1 MTEQQTRGSRLSIIY
16 DRIVLGHPL
25 LSIAFCCLI
34 TAWLSTYIPTMKLD
48 ASADSLVLEGDTA
61 LEYFRE
67 TGARY
72 SSDEFLLVAYQPNG
86 DLLSDEVLDNLRV
99 LRNELTE
106 LEGVSSV
113 VSILDVPLLN
123 SPRIDLSEIT
133 SSGGVPTLETP
144 GIDRKLQATARAQAL
159 QHALQ
164 TLPDRQRQAMILR
177 HIEDLSN
184 PEISDIMEISVEAVE
199 SLVSRGKRA
208 LASTLAPQ
216 RKALGL
222 EDD

>member
-1 MTEQQTRGSRLSIIY
+1 MALDIIQNQRDAELLARFSKGDRAAALALTSRLAPVVFAQAFRMLG
-16 DRIVLGHPL
+16 DRAEAEDVTQESL
-25 LSIAFCCLI
+25 LRLWKAAPGWDATRAKI
-34 TAWLSTYIPTMKLD
+34 TTWLYRATSNLCIDRLRK
-48 ASADSLVLEGDTA
+48 SNRNSG
-61 LEYFRE
+61 
-67 TGARY
+67 
-72 SSDEFLLVAYQPNG
+72 
-86 DLLSDEVLDNLRV
+86 DEVPEVAD
-99 LRNELTE
+99 
-106 LEGVSSV
+106 
-113 VSILDVPLLN
+113 
-123 SPRIDLSEIT
+123 
-133 SSGGVPTLETP
+133 ETP

-177 HIEDLSN
+177 HIEDPSN

-216 RKALGL
+216 KKALGL

>member
-1 MTEQQTRGSRLSIIY
+1 MALGISQNQRDAELLARFSKGDRAAALALTSRLAPVVFAQAFRMLG
-16 DRIVLGHPL
+16 DRAEAEDVTQESL
-25 LSIAFCCLI
+25 LRLWKAAPGWDATRAKITTWLYRVTSNLCIDCLRK
-34 TAWLSTYIPTMKLD
+34 SNRN
-48 ASADSLVLEGDTA
+48 SG
-61 LEYFRE
+61 
-67 TGARY
+67 
-72 SSDEFLLVAYQPNG
+72 
-86 DLLSDEVLDNLRV
+86 DEVPEVAD
-99 LRNELTE
+99 
-106 LEGVSSV
+106 
-113 VSILDVPLLN
+113 
-123 SPRIDLSEIT
+123 
-133 SSGGVPTLETP
+133 ETP
-144 GIDRKLQATARAQAL
+144 GIDLKLQATARAQAL

>member
-1 MTEQQTRGSRLSIIY
+1 MMALDIIQNQRDAELLARFSKGDRAAALALTSRLAPVVFAQAFRMLG
-16 DRIVLGHPL
+16 DRAEAEDVTQESL
-25 LSIAFCCLI
+25 LRLWKAAPGWDATRAKITTWLYRVTSNLCIDCLRK
-34 TAWLSTYIPTMKLD
+34 SNRN
-48 ASADSLVLEGDTA
+48 SG
-61 LEYFRE
+61 
-67 TGARY
+67 
-72 SSDEFLLVAYQPNG
+72 
-86 DLLSDEVLDNLRV
+86 DEVPEVAD
-99 LRNELTE
+99 
-106 LEGVSSV
+106 
-113 VSILDVPLLN
+113 
-123 SPRIDLSEIT
+123 
-133 SSGGVPTLETP
+133 ETP
-144 GIDRKLQATARAQAL
+144 GIDLKLQATARAQAL

-216 RKALGL
+216 KKALGL

>member
-1 MTEQQTRGSRLSIIY
+1 MMALDIIQNQRDAELLARFSKGDRAAALALTSRLAPVVFAQAFRMLG
-16 DRIVLGHPL
+16 DRAEAEDVTQESL
-25 LSIAFCCLI
+25 LRLWKAAPGWDATRAKI
-34 TAWLSTYIPTMKLD
+34 TTWLYGVTSNLCIDRLRKLNRN
-48 ASADSLVLEGDTA
+48 SG
-61 LEYFRE
+61 
-67 TGARY
+67 
-72 SSDEFLLVAYQPNG
+72 
-86 DLLSDEVLDNLRV
+86 DEVPEVAD
-99 LRNELTE
+99 
-106 LEGVSSV
+106 
-113 VSILDVPLLN
+113 
-123 SPRIDLSEIT
+123 
-133 SSGGVPTLETP
+133 ETP

-216 RKALGL
+216 KKALGL

>member
-1 MTEQQTRGSRLSIIY
+1 MALDIIQNQRDAELLARFSKGDRAAALALTSRLAPVVFAQAFRMLG
-16 DRIVLGHPL
+16 DRAEAEDVTQESL
-25 LSIAFCCLI
+25 LRLWKAAPGWDATRAKI
-34 TAWLSTYIPTMKLD
+34 TTWLYRVTSNLCIDRLRK
-48 ASADSLVLEGDTA
+48 SNRNSG
-61 LEYFRE
+61 
-67 TGARY
+67 
-72 SSDEFLLVAYQPNG
+72 
-86 DLLSDEVLDNLRV
+86 DEVPEVAD
-99 LRNELTE
+99 
-106 LEGVSSV
+106 
-113 VSILDVPLLN
+113 
-123 SPRIDLSEIT
+123 
-133 SSGGVPTLETP
+133 ETP

-199 SLVSRGKRA
+199 SLVSRGRRA

-216 RKALGL
+216 KKALGL

>member
-1 MTEQQTRGSRLSIIY
+1 MASDISQNQQDAELLMRFSKGDCAAAKALTSRLAPVVFAQAFRMLG
-16 DRIVLGHPL
+16 DRAEAEDVTQESL
-25 LSIAFCCLI
+25 LRLWKAAPGWDATRAKITTWLYRVTSNLCIDCLRK
-34 TAWLSTYIPTMKLD
+34 SNRN
-48 ASADSLVLEGDTA
+48 SG
-61 LEYFRE
+61 
-67 TGARY
+67 
-72 SSDEFLLVAYQPNG
+72 
-86 DLLSDEVLDNLRV
+86 DEVPEVAD
-99 LRNELTE
+99 
-106 LEGVSSV
+106 
-113 VSILDVPLLN
+113 
-123 SPRIDLSEIT
+123 
-133 SSGGVPTLETP
+133 ETP
-144 GIDRKLQATARAQAL
+144 GIDLKLQATARAQAL

-216 RKALGL
+216 KKALGL

>member
-1 MTEQQTRGSRLSIIY
+1 MALGISQNQRDAELLARFSKGDRAAALALTSRLAPVVFAQAFRMLG
-16 DRIVLGHPL
+16 DRTEAEDVTQESL
-25 LSIAFCCLI
+25 LRLWKAAPGWDATRAKITTWLYRVTSNLCIDCLRK
-34 TAWLSTYIPTMKLD
+34 SNRN
-48 ASADSLVLEGDTA
+48 SG
-61 LEYFRE
+61 
-67 TGARY
+67 
-72 SSDEFLLVAYQPNG
+72 
-86 DLLSDEVLDNLRV
+86 DEVPEVAD
-99 LRNELTE
+99 
-106 LEGVSSV
+106 
-113 VSILDVPLLN
+113 
-123 SPRIDLSEIT
+123 
-133 SSGGVPTLETP
+133 ETP
-144 GIDRKLQATARAQAL
+144 GIDLKLQATARAQAL

-216 RKALGL
+216 KKALGL

>member
-1 MTEQQTRGSRLSIIY
+1 MALGISQNQRDAELLARFSKGDRAAALALTSRLAPVVFAQAFRMLG
-16 DRIVLGHPL
+16 DRAEAEDVTQESL
-25 LSIAFCCLI
+25 LRLWKAAPGWDATRAKI
-34 TAWLSTYIPTMKLD
+34 TTWLYRVTSNLCIDRLRK
-48 ASADSLVLEGDTA
+48 SNRNSG
-61 LEYFRE
+61 
-67 TGARY
+67 
-72 SSDEFLLVAYQPNG
+72 
-86 DLLSDEVLDNLRV
+86 DEVPEVAD
-99 LRNELTE
+99 
-106 LEGVSSV
+106 
-113 VSILDVPLLN
+113 
-123 SPRIDLSEIT
+123 
-133 SSGGVPTLETP
+133 ETP

-216 RKALGL
+216 KKMLGL

>member
-1 MTEQQTRGSRLSIIY
+1 MALGISQNQRDAELLARFSKGDRAAALALTSRLAPVVFAQAFRMLG
-16 DRIVLGHPL
+16 DRAEAEDVTQESL
-25 LSIAFCCLI
+25 LRLWKAAPGWDATRAKITTWLYRVTSNLCTDCLRK
-34 TAWLSTYIPTMKLD
+34 SNRN
-48 ASADSLVLEGDTA
+48 SG
-61 LEYFRE
+61 
-67 TGARY
+67 
-72 SSDEFLLVAYQPNG
+72 
-86 DLLSDEVLDNLRV
+86 DEVPEVAD
-99 LRNELTE
+99 
-106 LEGVSSV
+106 
-113 VSILDVPLLN
+113 
-123 SPRIDLSEIT
+123 
-133 SSGGVPTLETP
+133 ETP

-216 RKALGL
+216 KKALGL

>member
-1 MTEQQTRGSRLSIIY
+1 MTSNLCIDRL
-16 DRIVLGHPL
+16 R
-25 LSIAFCCLI
+25 
-34 TAWLSTYIPTMKLD
+34 KLNRNC
-48 ASADSLVLEGDTA
+48 G
-61 LEYFRE
+61 
-67 TGARY
+67 
-72 SSDEFLLVAYQPNG
+72 
-86 DLLSDEVLDNLRV
+86 DEVPEVAD
-99 LRNELTE
+99 
-106 LEGVSSV
+106 
-113 VSILDVPLLN
+113 
-123 SPRIDLSEIT
+123 
-133 SSGGVPTLETP
+133 ETP
-144 GIDRKLQATARAQAL
+144 GIDLKLQATARAQAL

-216 RKALGL
+216 KKALGL

>member
-1 MTEQQTRGSRLSIIY
+1 MMALDIIQNQRDAELLARFSKGDRAAALALTSRLAPVVFAQAFRMLG
-16 DRIVLGHPL
+16 DRAEAEDVTQESL
-25 LSIAFCCLI
+25 LRLWKAAPGWDATRAKI
-34 TAWLSTYIPTMKLD
+34 TTWLYRVTSNLCIDRLRK
-48 ASADSLVLEGDTA
+48 SNRNSG
-61 LEYFRE
+61 
-67 TGARY
+67 
-72 SSDEFLLVAYQPNG
+72 
-86 DLLSDEVLDNLRV
+86 DEVPEVAD
-99 LRNELTE
+99 
-106 LEGVSSV
+106 
-113 VSILDVPLLN
+113 
-123 SPRIDLSEIT
+123 
-133 SSGGVPTLETP
+133 ETP

-216 RKALGL
+216 KKMLGL

>member
-1 MTEQQTRGSRLSIIY
+1 MALGISQNQRDAELLARFSKGDRAAALALTSRLAPVVFAQAFRMLG
-16 DRIVLGHPL
+16 DRTEAEDVTQESL
-25 LSIAFCCLI
+25 LRLWKAAPGWDATRAKITTWLYRVTSNLCTDCLRK
-34 TAWLSTYIPTMKLD
+34 SNRN
-48 ASADSLVLEGDTA
+48 SG
-61 LEYFRE
+61 
-67 TGARY
+67 
-72 SSDEFLLVAYQPNG
+72 
-86 DLLSDEVLDNLRV
+86 DEVPEVAD
-99 LRNELTE
+99 
-106 LEGVSSV
+106 
-113 VSILDVPLLN
+113 
-123 SPRIDLSEIT
+123 
-133 SSGGVPTLETP
+133 ETP
-144 GIDRKLQATARAQAL
+144 GIDLKLQATARAQAL

-216 RKALGL
+216 KKALGL

>member
-1 MTEQQTRGSRLSIIY
+1 MALDIIQNQRDAELLARFSKGDRAAALALTSRLAPVVFAQAFRMLG
-16 DRIVLGHPL
+16 DRAEAEDVTQESL
-25 LSIAFCCLI
+25 LRLWKAAPGWDATRATWLYRVTSNLCIDCLRK
-34 TAWLSTYIPTMKLD
+34 SNRN
-48 ASADSLVLEGDTA
+48 SG
-61 LEYFRE
+61 
-67 TGARY
+67 
-72 SSDEFLLVAYQPNG
+72 
-86 DLLSDEVLDNLRV
+86 DEVPEVAD
-99 LRNELTE
+99 
-106 LEGVSSV
+106 
-113 VSILDVPLLN
+113 
-123 SPRIDLSEIT
+123 
-133 SSGGVPTLETP
+133 ETP

-199 SLVSRGKRA
+199 SLVSRGKCA

-216 RKALGL
+216 KKALGL

>member
-1 MTEQQTRGSRLSIIY
+1 MALDIIQNQRDAELLARFSKGDRAAALALTSRLAPVVFAQAFRMLG
-16 DRIVLGHPL
+16 DRAEAEDVTQESL
-25 LSIAFCCLI
+25 LRLWKAAPGWDATRAKITTWLYRVTSNLCIDCLRK
-34 TAWLSTYIPTMKLD
+34 SNRNSGDKVPEV
-48 ASADSLVLEGDTA
+48 AD
-61 LEYFRE
+61 
-67 TGARY
+67 
-72 SSDEFLLVAYQPNG
+72 
-86 DLLSDEVLDNLRV
+86 
-99 LRNELTE
+99 
-106 LEGVSSV
+106 
-113 VSILDVPLLN
+113 
-123 SPRIDLSEIT
+123 
-133 SSGGVPTLETP
+133 ETP

-216 RKALGL
+216 KKALGL

>member
-1 MTEQQTRGSRLSIIY
+1 MALDIIQNQRDSELLARFSKGDRAAALALTSRLAPVVFAQAFRMLG
-16 DRIVLGHPL
+16 DRAEAEDVTQESL
-25 LSIAFCCLI
+25 LRLWKAAPGWDATRAKITTWLYRVTSNLCIDCLRK
-34 TAWLSTYIPTMKLD
+34 SNRN
-48 ASADSLVLEGDTA
+48 SG
-61 LEYFRE
+61 
-67 TGARY
+67 
-72 SSDEFLLVAYQPNG
+72 
-86 DLLSDEVLDNLRV
+86 DEVPEVAD
-99 LRNELTE
+99 
-106 LEGVSSV
+106 
-113 VSILDVPLLN
+113 
-123 SPRIDLSEIT
+123 
-133 SSGGVPTLETP
+133 ETP

-216 RKALGL
+216 KKALGL

>member
-1 MTEQQTRGSRLSIIY
+1 MMALGIIQNQRDAELLARFSKGDRAAALALTSRLAPVVFAQAFRMLG
-16 DRIVLGHPL
+16 DRAEAEDVTQESL
-25 LSIAFCCLI
+25 LRLWKAAPGWDATRAKI
-34 TAWLSTYIPTMKLD
+34 TTWLYRVTSNLCIDRLRK
-48 ASADSLVLEGDTA
+48 SNRNSG
-61 LEYFRE
+61 
-67 TGARY
+67 
-72 SSDEFLLVAYQPNG
+72 
-86 DLLSDEVLDNLRV
+86 DEVPEVAD
-99 LRNELTE
+99 
-106 LEGVSSV
+106 
-113 VSILDVPLLN
+113 
-123 SPRIDLSEIT
+123 
-133 SSGGVPTLETP
+133 ETP
-144 GIDRKLQATARAQAL
+144 GIDLKLQATARAQAL

-216 RKALGL
+216 KKALGL

>member
-1 MTEQQTRGSRLSIIY
+1 MTSNLCIDRL
-16 DRIVLGHPL
+16 R
-25 LSIAFCCLI
+25 
-34 TAWLSTYIPTMKLD
+34 KLNRN
-48 ASADSLVLEGDTA
+48 SG
-61 LEYFRE
+61 
-67 TGARY
+67 
-72 SSDEFLLVAYQPNG
+72 
-86 DLLSDEVLDNLRV
+86 DEVPEVAD
-99 LRNELTE
+99 
-106 LEGVSSV
+106 G
-113 VSILDVPLLN
+113 
-123 SPRIDLSEIT
+123 
-133 SSGGVPTLETP
+133 TP
-144 GIDRKLQATARAQAL
+144 GIDLKLQATARAQAL

-216 RKALGL
+216 KKALGL

>member
-1 MTEQQTRGSRLSIIY
+1 MALDIIQNQRDAELLARFSKGDRAAALALTSRLAPVVFAQAFRMLGDCAEAEDVTQESLLRLWKAAPGWDATRAKITTWLYRVTSNLCI
-16 DRIVLGHPL
+16 DRLRKSNRNSG
-25 LSIAFCCLI
+25 
-34 TAWLSTYIPTMKLD
+34 
-48 ASADSLVLEGDTA
+48 
-61 LEYFRE
+61 
-67 TGARY
+67 
-72 SSDEFLLVAYQPNG
+72 
-86 DLLSDEVLDNLRV
+86 DEVPEVAD
-99 LRNELTE
+99 
-106 LEGVSSV
+106 
-113 VSILDVPLLN
+113 
-123 SPRIDLSEIT
+123 
-133 SSGGVPTLETP
+133 ETP

-216 RKALGL
+216 KKALGL

>member
-1 MTEQQTRGSRLSIIY
+1 MALGISQNQRDAELLARFSKGDRAAALALTSRLAPVVFVQAFRMLG
-16 DRIVLGHPL
+16 DRTEAEDVTQESL
-25 LSIAFCCLI
+25 LRLWKAAPGWDATRAKITTWLYRVTSNLCIDCLRKSNRI
-34 TAWLSTYIPTMKLD
+34 S
-48 ASADSLVLEGDTA
+48 G
-61 LEYFRE
+61 
-67 TGARY
+67 
-72 SSDEFLLVAYQPNG
+72 
-86 DLLSDEVLDNLRV
+86 DEVPEVAD
-99 LRNELTE
+99 
-106 LEGVSSV
+106 
-113 VSILDVPLLN
+113 
-123 SPRIDLSEIT
+123 
-133 SSGGVPTLETP
+133 ETP
-144 GIDRKLQATARAQAL
+144 GIDLKLQATARAQAL

-216 RKALGL
+216 KKALGL

>member
-1 MTEQQTRGSRLSIIY
+1 MALGISQNQRDAELLARFSKGDRAAALALTSRLAPVVFAQAFRMLG
-16 DRIVLGHPL
+16 DRAEAEDVTQESL
-25 LSIAFCCLI
+25 LRLWKAAPGWDATRAKITTWLYRVTSNLCVDCLRK
-34 TAWLSTYIPTMKLD
+34 SNRN
-48 ASADSLVLEGDTA
+48 SG
-61 LEYFRE
+61 
-67 TGARY
+67 
-72 SSDEFLLVAYQPNG
+72 
-86 DLLSDEVLDNLRV
+86 DEVPEVAD
-99 LRNELTE
+99 
-106 LEGVSSV
+106 
-113 VSILDVPLLN
+113 
-123 SPRIDLSEIT
+123 
-133 SSGGVPTLETP
+133 ETP
-144 GIDRKLQATARAQAL
+144 GIDLKLQATARAQAL

-216 RKALGL
+216 KKALGL

>member
-1 MTEQQTRGSRLSIIY
+1 MALGISQNQRDAELLARFSKGDRAAALALTSRLAPVVFAQAFRMLG
-16 DRIVLGHPL
+16 DRAEAEDVTQESL
-25 LSIAFCCLI
+25 LRLWKAAPGWDATRAKI
-34 TAWLSTYIPTMKLD
+34 TTWLYRVTSNLCIDRLRK
-48 ASADSLVLEGDTA
+48 SNRNSG
-61 LEYFRE
+61 
-67 TGARY
+67 
-72 SSDEFLLVAYQPNG
+72 
-86 DLLSDEVLDNLRV
+86 DEVPEVAD
-99 LRNELTE
+99 
-106 LEGVSSV
+106 
-113 VSILDVPLLN
+113 
-123 SPRIDLSEIT
+123 
-133 SSGGVPTLETP
+133 ETP

-199 SLVSRGKRA
+199 SLVSRGRRA

-216 RKALGL
+216 KKALGL

>member
-1 MTEQQTRGSRLSIIY
+1 MALDIIQNQRDAELLARFSKGDRAAALALTSRLAPVVFAQAFRMLG
-16 DRIVLGHPL
+16 DRAEAEDVTQESL
-25 LSIAFCCLI
+25 LRLWKAAPGWDATRAKITTWLYRVTSNLCIDCLRK
-34 TAWLSTYIPTMKLD
+34 SNRN
-48 ASADSLVLEGDTA
+48 SG
-61 LEYFRE
+61 
-67 TGARY
+67 
-72 SSDEFLLVAYQPNG
+72 
-86 DLLSDEVLDNLRV
+86 DEVPEVAD
-99 LRNELTE
+99 
-106 LEGVSSV
+106 
-113 VSILDVPLLN
+113 
-123 SPRIDLSEIT
+123 
-133 SSGGVPTLETP
+133 ETP

-216 RKALGL
+216 KKALGL

>member
-1 MTEQQTRGSRLSIIY
+1 MALGISQNQRDAELLARFSKGDRAAALALTSRLAPVVFAQAFRMLG
-16 DRIVLGHPL
+16 DRAEAEDVTQESL
-25 LSIAFCCLI
+25 LRLWKAAPGWDATRAKITTWLYRVTSNLCIDCLRKSNRI
-34 TAWLSTYIPTMKLD
+34 S
-48 ASADSLVLEGDTA
+48 G
-61 LEYFRE
+61 
-67 TGARY
+67 
-72 SSDEFLLVAYQPNG
+72 
-86 DLLSDEVLDNLRV
+86 DEVPEVAD
-99 LRNELTE
+99 
-106 LEGVSSV
+106 
-113 VSILDVPLLN
+113 
-123 SPRIDLSEIT
+123 
-133 SSGGVPTLETP
+133 ETP
-144 GIDRKLQATARAQAL
+144 GIDLKLQATARAQAL

-216 RKALGL
+216 KKALGL

>member
-1 MTEQQTRGSRLSIIY
+1 MALDIIQNQRDAELLARFSKGDRAAALALTSRLAPVVFAQAFRMLG
-16 DRIVLGHPL
+16 DRAEAEDVTQESL
-25 LSIAFCCLI
+25 LRLWKAAPGWDATRAKI
-34 TAWLSTYIPTMKLD
+34 TTWLYRVTSNLCIDRLRK
-48 ASADSLVLEGDTA
+48 SNRNSG
-61 LEYFRE
+61 
-67 TGARY
+67 
-72 SSDEFLLVAYQPNG
+72 
-86 DLLSDEVLDNLRV
+86 DEVPEVAD
-99 LRNELTE
+99 
-106 LEGVSSV
+106 
-113 VSILDVPLLN
+113 
-123 SPRIDLSEIT
+123 
-133 SSGGVPTLETP
+133 ETP
-144 GIDRKLQATARAQAL
+144 GIDRKLQTTARAQAL

-216 RKALGL
+216 KKALGL

>member
-1 MTEQQTRGSRLSIIY
+1 MALGISQNQRDAELLARFSKGDRAAALALTSRLAPVVFAQAFRMLG
-16 DRIVLGHPL
+16 DRTEAEDVTQESL
-25 LSIAFCCLI
+25 LRLWKAAPGWDATRAKITTWLYRVTSNLCTDCLRK
-34 TAWLSTYIPTMKLD
+34 SNRN
-48 ASADSLVLEGDTA
+48 SG
-61 LEYFRE
+61 
-67 TGARY
+67 
-72 SSDEFLLVAYQPNG
+72 
-86 DLLSDEVLDNLRV
+86 DEVPEVADK
-99 LRNELTE
+99 
-106 LEGVSSV
+106 
-113 VSILDVPLLN
+113 
-123 SPRIDLSEIT
+123 
-133 SSGGVPTLETP
+133 TP
-144 GIDRKLQATARAQAL
+144 GIDLKLQATARAQAL

-216 RKALGL
+216 KKALGL